1 MKKIDLR
8 KLGCDVAIVEKVGND
23 NLGKFLINKLKEEG
37 INTEGIKVTDKIN
50 SSGTAVLV
58 HSDGE
63 RFFIHS
69 IGANADLGLIIL
81 TLRR

>member
-63 RFFIHS
+63 RSFIHS